1 MDSTGTGGHF
11 EGPERGLFEENGPV
25 GTLFLL
31 LGVSA
36 LAVSGNA
43 EKETSTGRI
52 RIVDSARAA
61 ASLPGIVV
69 LDARTAKDF
78 ARGHVA
84 GARHVDWRDW
94 TLEKPGALNAL
105 FGNPARWGR
114 VPDAGAALETRLRA
128 LGLSNARPVLVV
140 GAPGGW
146 GEEGRV
152 AWNLLYWGA
161 DEVWLLDGGFPAWR
175 AELALPVE
183 AGEERKAAPGNF
195 ILDVRPER
203 RIETQ
208 ELKTA
213 ADRAGASLLDARTP
227 AEFAGE
233 TMAGQKRGGHI
244 PGARLVP
251 AKGLYRADG
260 RYVGAEELKR
270 LAGFEPQASK
280 SPDRPITY
288 CTGGVRSALLAVLL
302 EARLGV
308 VAANYD
314 GSLWEWAADP
324 SLPLVK

>member
-1 MDSTGTGGHF
+1 M
-11 EGPERGLFEENGPV
+11 

-31 LGVSA
+31 IGVSA
-36 LAVSGNA
+36 LATLGDVG
-43 EKETSTGRI
+43 KGTSVGPI
-52 RIVDSARAA
+52 RIVDAAEAA
-61 ASLPGIVV
+61 ASLPEIVV
-69 LDARTAKDF
+69 LDARSAREF
-78 ARGHVA
+78 AAGHVP
-84 GARHVDWRDW
+84 GARHVDWREW

-114 VPDAGAALETRLRA
+114 VPPPDSLLESRLRA

-161 DEVWLLDGGFPAWR
+161 DEVWLLDGGFPSWR
-175 AELALPVE
+175 TDPARPVE
-183 AGEERKAAPGNF
+183 SGEVRKVAPGNF
-195 ILDVRPER
+195 VLDVRPER
-203 RIETQ
+203 RIETR
-208 ELKTA
+208 ELKAA
-213 ADRAGASLLDARTP
+213 ADAAGASLLDARTP

-251 AKGLYRADG
+251 AKSLYGSDG
-260 RYVGAEELKR
+260 RYVGAEELER
-270 LAGFEPQASK
+270 LAGLGPPTTKGSR
-280 SPDRPITY
+280 DRPITY

-314 GSLWEWAADP
+314 GSLWEWSADP

>member
-1 MDSTGTGGHF
+1 
-11 EGPERGLFEENGPV
+11 V

-43 EKETSTGRI
+43 GKGASIGRI
-52 RIVDSARAA
+52 RIVDSAQAA

-69 LDARTAKDF
+69 LDARRARDF
-78 ARGHVA
+78 SAGHLP
-84 GARHVDWRDW
+84 GALHVDWREW
-94 TLEKPGALNAL
+94 TLEKPSALNAL

-114 VPDAGAALETRLRA
+114 VPNAGAALEKRLRA

-175 AELALPVE
+175 AESARPVE
-183 AGEERKAAPGNF
+183 SGEAHNVAPGDF
-195 ILDVRPER
+195 ILGVRPER
-203 RIETQ
+203 RIETR
-208 ELKTA
+208 ELKAA
-213 ADRAGASLLDARTP
+213 ADAKANALLDARTQ
-227 AEFAGE
+227 AEFAGK

-244 PGARLVP
+244 PGARLAP
-251 AKGLYRADG
+251 AKSLYGADG
-260 RYVGAEELKR
+260 RYVSADELQR
-270 LAGFEPQASK
+270 LAGLGPQASK
-280 SPDRPITY
+280 SSDRPITY

-302 EARLGV
+302 EARLGI

-314 GSLWEWAADP
+314 GSLWEWSADP

>member
-1 MDSTGTGGHF
+1 
-11 EGPERGLFEENGPV
+11 V
-25 GTLFLL
+25 GTLFLF

-36 LAVSGNA
+36 LAVLGDVGKS
-43 EKETSTGRI
+43 TSTGRI
-52 RIVDSARAA
+52 RIVDAAQAA
-61 ASLPGIVV
+61 ASLPEVVV
-69 LDARTAKDF
+69 LDARSAKDF
-78 ARGHVA
+78 LAGHVP
-84 GARHVDWRDW
+84 GARHVDWREW

-105 FGNPARWGR
+105 FGDPARWGR
-114 VPDAGAALETRLRA
+114 VPDAGAVLQKRLRA

-175 AELALPVE
+175 AEAARLVE
-183 AGEERKAAPGNF
+183 SGEARKVAPGNF
-195 ILDVRPER
+195 VLEVRPER
-203 RIETQ
+203 RIETS
-208 ELKTA
+208 ELKA
-213 ADRAGASLLDARTP
+213 VDAAGASLLDARTP

-233 TMAGQKRGGHI
+233 TLAGQKRGGHI

-251 AKGLYRADG
+251 ARSLYGAGG
-260 RYVGAEELKR
+260 RYVDAEDLKR
-270 LAGFEPQASK
+270 LAGLERQAPAGSE
-280 SPDRPITY
+280 RPITY

-314 GSLWEWAADP
+314 GSLWEWSADP

>member
-1 MDSTGTGGHF
+1 M
-11 EGPERGLFEENGPV
+11 

-36 LAVSGNA
+36 LAVSGDVG
-43 EKETSTGRI
+43 KGTSIARI
-52 RIVDSARAA
+52 RIVDSAQAA
-61 ASLPGIVV
+61 ASLPEIVV
-69 LDARTAKDF
+69 LDARSARDF
-78 ARGHVA
+78 SAGHLP
-84 GARHVDWRDW
+84 GALHVDWREW
-94 TLEKPGALNAL
+94 TLEKPNALNAL

-114 VPDAGAALETRLRA
+114 VPNAGPALEKRLRA

-175 AELALPVE
+175 AESSRPVE
-183 AGEERKAAPGNF
+183 PGEAHKVAPGNF
-195 ILDVRPER
+195 SLDVRPER
-203 RIETQ
+203 RIETR
-208 ELKTA
+208 ELKAA
-213 ADRAGASLLDARTP
+213 ADVKANALLDARTQ
-227 AEFAGE
+227 AEFTGE

-251 AKGLYRADG
+251 AKSLYGADG
-260 RYVGAEELKR
+260 RYVSSDELQR
-270 LAGFEPQASK
+270 LAGLGPQASM
-280 SPDRPITY
+280 SSDRPITY

-302 EARLGV
+302 EARLGIV
-308 VAANYD
+308 SANYD
-314 GSLWEWAADP
+314 GSLWEWSADP

>member
-1 MDSTGTGGHF
+1 M
-11 EGPERGLFEENGPV
+11 GPV

-31 LGVSA
+31 VAVSA
-36 LAVSGNA
+36 VAALGDAG
-43 EKETSTGRI
+43 KGTSAGRI
-52 RIVDSARAA
+52 SIVDAAQVA

-69 LDARTAKDF
+69 LDARSAKEF
-78 ARGHVA
+78 AAAHVP
-84 GARHVDWRDW
+84 GARHVDWREW

-114 VPDAGAALETRLRA
+114 VPDAGAPLEKRLRA

-146 GEEGRV
+146 GEEGRI

-161 DEVWLLDGGFPAWR
+161 DDVWLLDGGFPAWR
-175 AELALPVE
+175 TEPARPVE
-183 AGEERKAAPGNF
+183 SGEERKVAPGSF
-195 ILDVRPER
+195 VFDVRPER
-203 RIETQ
+203 RIETR

-213 ADRAGASLLDARTP
+213 AGTPGALLLDARSP

-233 TMAGQKRGGHI
+233 SMAGQKRGGHI

-251 AKGLYRADG
+251 ARSLYDAAG
-260 RYVGAEELKR
+260 RYVGAEELRR
-270 LAGFEPQASK
+270 LAGLDPPPSNG
-280 SPDRPITY
+280 SRDRPITY

-314 GSLWEWAADP
+314 GSLWEWSADP

>member
-1 MDSTGTGGHF
+1 M
-11 EGPERGLFEENGPV
+11 

-31 LGVSA
+31 IGVSA
-36 LAVSGNA
+36 LAALGDVGKGASV
-43 EKETSTGRI
+43 GRI
-52 RIVDSARAA
+52 RIVDAAQAA
-61 ASLPGIVV
+61 ASLPKILV
-69 LDARTAKDF
+69 LDARSAREF
-78 ARGHVA
+78 AAGHVP
-84 GARHVDWRDW
+84 GARYVDWREW

-114 VPDAGAALETRLRA
+114 IPDAGAALEKRLRA

-175 AELALPVE
+175 TEPARPVE
-183 AGEERKAAPGNF
+183 SGEARKVAPGNF
-195 ILDVRPER
+195 VLDVRPER
-203 RIETQ
+203 RIETR
-208 ELKTA
+208 ELKAA
-213 ADRAGASLLDARTP
+213 ADATDTSLLDARTP

-251 AKGLYRADG
+251 AKSLYGSDG
-260 RYVGAEELKR
+260 RYVGAEELER
-270 LAGFEPQASK
+270 LAGLGPPASK
-280 SPDRPITY
+280 GSRDRPITY

-314 GSLWEWAADP
+314 GSLWEWSADP

>member
-1 MDSTGTGGHF
+1 M
-11 EGPERGLFEENGPV
+11 GP
-25 GTLFLL
+25 
-31 LGVSA
+31 
-36 LAVSGNA
+36 
-43 EKETSTGRI
+43 
-52 RIVDSARAA
+52 
-61 ASLPGIVV
+61 
-69 LDARTAKDF
+69 
-78 ARGHVA
+78 
-84 GARHVDWRDW
+84 
-94 TLEKPGALNAL
+94 
-105 FGNPARWGR
+105 
-114 VPDAGAALETRLRA
+114 VPDAGAALEKRLSA

-175 AELALPVE
+175 TERARPVE
-183 AGEERKAAPGNF
+183 SVEARRVAPGNF
-195 ILDVRPER
+195 VLDVRPER
-203 RIETQ
+203 RIETR
-208 ELKTA
+208 ELKAA
-213 ADRAGASLLDARTP
+213 ADATGVSLLDARTP

-251 AKGLYRADG
+251 AKSLYGADG

-270 LAGFEPQASK
+270 LAGLGPPASK
-280 SPDRPITY
+280 GPRDRPITY

-314 GSLWEWAADP
+314 GSLWEWSADP

>member
-1 MDSTGTGGHF
+1 
-11 EGPERGLFEENGPV
+11 V

-31 LGVSA
+31 IGVSA
-36 LAVSGNA
+36 LAALGDVGNG
-43 EKETSTGRI
+43 TSVGRI
-52 RIVDSARAA
+52 RIVDAAQAA
-61 ASLPGIVV
+61 ASLPKILV
-69 LDARTAKDF
+69 LDARN
-78 ARGHVA
+78 AREFVAGHVP
-84 GARHVDWRDW
+84 GARHVDWREW

-114 VPDAGAALETRLRA
+114 IPEAGAALEKRLRA

-161 DEVWLLDGGFPAWR
+161 DDVWLLDGGFPSWR
-175 AELALPVE
+175 TEPARPVE
-183 AGEERKAAPGNF
+183 SGESRKVAPGNF
-195 ILDVRPER
+195 VLDVRPER
-203 RIETQ
+203 RIETR
-208 ELKTA
+208 ELKAA
-213 ADRAGASLLDARTP
+213 ADATGTSLLDARTP

-251 AKGLYRADG
+251 AKSLYGPDG
-260 RYVGAEELKR
+260 RYVGAEELER
-270 LAGFEPQASK
+270 LAGLGPPAAKGSR
-280 SPDRPITY
+280 DRPITY

-314 GSLWEWAADP
+314 GSLWEWSADP